1 MHDDAPAGD
10 DDPSGHSAH
19 TTDPLEHAYVPALQ
33 GVHFDPALE
42 EYDPLAQG
50 VHDDAPADDDDP
62 FGHFLHLKVLD
73 ASA

>member
-10 DDPSGHSAH
+10 EDPWGHFAH

-42 EYDPLAQG
+42 EYDPLVQG

-62 FGHFLHLKVLD
+62 FGHFLHLNDLAVP
-73 ASA
+73 A